1 MDYCRVFR
9 LETRAREFVVVAR
22 LRGLILVVIGKPT
35 CPQFSRDEVLIGP
48 VVTAIKPEAGR
59 SNPG

>member
-1 MDYCRVFR
+1 M
-9 LETRAREFVVVAR
+9 AR
-22 LRGLILVVIGKPT
+22 LKGFILVVAGKPT

-48 VVTAIKPEAGR
+48 VVTAVKPEAGR